1 MIREEDIS
9 PSMAY
14 PDVWGEPIVP
24 MCNGCKFWQYQ
35 KDVCKRYPKGIPGSI
50 RYEEHH
56 ECPEF
61 EFVPEDDINYKY
73 VKANI
78 ERLKK

>member
-50 RYEEHH
+50 RYEEYH

-61 EFVPEDDINYKY
+61 EFVQRMIHQ
-73 VKANI
+73 
-78 ERLKK
+78 L

>member
-50 RYEEHH
+50 RHEEYHK
-56 ECPEF
+56 CPDF
-61 EFVPEDDINYKY
+61 ELLPEDDINYKY

>member
-9 PSMAY
+9 PCMAY
-14 PDVWGEPIVP
+14 PDCWGVASVP
-24 MCNGCKFWQYQ
+24 MCNGCKSWQWE

-50 RYEEHH
+50 RYEEYH

-61 EFVPEDDINYKY
+61 ELVASGDINYKY

>member
-35 KDVCKRYPKGIPGSI
+35 KDVCKR
-50 RYEEHH
+50 
-56 ECPEF
+56 
-61 EFVPEDDINYKY
+61 
-73 VKANI
+73 
-78 ERLKK
+78 

>member
-35 KDVCKRYPKGIPGSI
+35 KDVCKRYPKGTPGSI
-50 RYEEHH
+50 RYEEYH